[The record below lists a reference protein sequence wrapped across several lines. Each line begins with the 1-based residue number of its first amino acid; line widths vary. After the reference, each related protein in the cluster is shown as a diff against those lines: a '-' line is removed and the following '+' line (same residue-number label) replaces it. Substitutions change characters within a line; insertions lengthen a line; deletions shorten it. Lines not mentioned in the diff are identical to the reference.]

1 MYLFTAAS
9 HIRKLRQHLTLDVVL
24 GFFLKLE
31 EDTCCNSEKGKEI
44 LKFRFRHCEAT

>member
-1 MYLFTAAS
+1 M
-9 HIRKLRQHLTLDVVL
+9 TLDVVL

-44 LKFRFRHCEAT
+44 LKFRFRHCEATWTLLEKGKNTTNKKI